1 MNETIKRYAKMPS
14 TWRGLAL
21 LLGAFGIAIEP
32 QMIEAV
38 AAGVTAV
45 IGIIETARKD

>member
-45 IGIIETARKD
+45 IGIIETARED

>member
-1 MNETIKRYAKMPS
+1 MKDALKRYAKMPS